1 MLVMELNAY
10 RSQGLLNL
18 FTIKQH
24 KGTLKGLKVAIIGDI
39 LHSRVARSDIWGMRK
54 MGIEV
59 HLAGPKT
66 LLPRYLAE
74 EPGIFVHDRVEDAI
88 KDADVI
94 NVLRI
99 QLERMKSGLFPSLR
113 EYARIFGLNKER
125 LALAKKDVLILH
137 PGPMNK
143 GVEISPEIAYGL
155 NSAIQDQVQNGVAVR
170 MALLT
175 LTLTGGKDNEITD

>member
-1 MLVMELNAY
+1 MGVDAIIMRHSAEVQLNMQLSCKPVIINAGDGAHAHP
-10 RSQGLLNL
+10 SQGLLNL
-18 FTIKQH
+18 FTIRQH

-125 LALAKKDVLILH
+125 LALAKKRCI
-137 PGPMNK
+137 
-143 GVEISPEIAYGL
+143 
-155 NSAIQDQVQNGVAVR
+155 NSSSR
-170 MALLT
+170 S
-175 LTLTGGKDNEITD
+175 NE

>member
-1 MLVMELNAY
+1 MTV
-10 RSQGLLNL
+10 
-18 FTIKQH
+18 
-24 KGTLKGLKVAIIGDI
+24 
-39 LHSRVARSDIWGMRK
+39 WK
-54 MGIEV
+54 MQ
-59 HLAGPKT
+59 L
-66 LLPRYLAE
+66 
-74 EPGIFVHDRVEDAI
+74 

-155 NSAIQDQVQNGVAVR
+155 NSAIQDQVQNGVAGSYGFINSNFNR
-170 MALLT
+170 R
-175 LTLTGGKDNEITD
+175 KRQ